1 MLNYV
6 YIILYQSAVL
16 IDKKKKKIKLFEKQS
31 KLTTLLQENCIEKH

>member
-31 KLTTLLQENCIEKH
+31 KLTTLLQEN